1 MATNNGAASWSGWIA
16 FAGILMILRGISQA
30 FLGITALVNNQ
41 YLLVTGGNGNGLVLS
56 TAHTTAWG
64 WVDLAVGLV
73 VLAAGFSLLHGSNW
87 ARIFAIVFMGFSFL
101 VNMAFLGIFPVW
113 SIVAMVVDALILYA
127 LVVYGKEVA
136 R

>member
-1 MATNNGAASWSGWIA
+1 MATNNGASNWSGWIA
-16 FAGILMILRGISQA
+16 FAGILMILRGISEA
-30 FLGITALVNNQ
+30 FLGITALVNRQ
-41 YLLVTGGNGNGLVLS
+41 YLLVTGHNGLILT

-87 ARIFAIVFMGFSFL
+87 ARIFAIIFTGFSFL
-101 VNMAFLGIFPVW
+101 VNMAFLGVFPVW
-113 SIVAMVVDALILYA
+113 SIVSMAVDALVLYA
-127 LVVYGKEVA
+127 LIVYGREVV

>member
-1 MATNNGAASWSGWIA
+1 MPNNNASSWSGWIA

-30 FLGITALVNNQ
+30 FLGITALVNKQ
-41 YLLVTGGNGNGLVLS
+41 YLLITGDSHGLILS
-56 TAHTTAWG
+56 TAHTAAWG

-87 ARIFAIVFMGFSFL
+87 ARIFAIIFVGFSFL
-101 VNMAFLGIFPVW
+101 ANMAFLGVFPVW

-127 LVVYGKEVA
+127 LVVYGREV
-136 R
+136 

>member
-1 MATNNGAASWSGWIA
+1 MPNNNASGWTGWIA
-16 FAGILMILRGISQA
+16 FAGILMILRGVSQA
-30 FLGITALVNNQ
+30 FLGITALVNKQ
-41 YLLVTGGNGNGLVLS
+41 YLLITGSNGHGLVLS
-56 TAHTTAWG
+56 TAHTSAWG

-113 SIVAMVVDALILYA
+113 SIVAMAVDVFVLYA
-127 LVVYGKEVA
+127 LIVYGKET